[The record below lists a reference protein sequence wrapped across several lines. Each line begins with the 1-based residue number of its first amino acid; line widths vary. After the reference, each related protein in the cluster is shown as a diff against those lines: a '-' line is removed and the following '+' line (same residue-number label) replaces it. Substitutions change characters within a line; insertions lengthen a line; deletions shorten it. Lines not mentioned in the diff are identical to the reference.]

1 MLGLCRIILTLL
13 KLYEGVIFV
22 YCIFSM
28 LYSFGILD
36 GRNRIVWR
44 IGEFLNRLVEPVLN
58 PIRRIMPA
66 LGNVDL
72 SPLILLLVL
81 RYIAEPLVVEAAVA
95 VYAG

>member
-1 MLGLCRIILTLL
+1 MFGLCRIILTLL
-13 KLYEGVIFV
+13 SLYEGVIFV

-28 LYSFGILD
+28 LYSFGVLD
-36 GRNRIVWR
+36 GRNRIVWQV
-44 IGEFLNRLVEPVLN
+44 GDFLNRLVEPVLN

-81 RYIAEPLVVEAAVA
+81 RYLVEPMVIRLTMAA
-95 VYAG
+95 YAG